1 MISNAFKKQLI
12 INYYNTQL
20 LPVMENKVDSYYI
33 EVNKRIKIW
42 LLFRIDKFLRLYY
55 KYKTNTIDYDIFEL
69 LKFLIDQI
77 QLIYYYDI
85 KKESDI
91 QENISSNISSNIKY
105 TIKDIQNIDNRLDYV
120 KYLEDIYD

>member
-33 EVNKRIKIW
+33 EANKRIKIW

-91 QENISSNISSNIKY
+91 QEKLNHVVKWITDEIELY
-105 TIKDIQNIDNRLDYV
+105 GGRLDYV

>member
-20 LPVMENKVDSYYI
+20 LPVMENKVHSYYI
-33 EVNKRIKIW
+33 EANKRIKIW